1 MHKWQLYEAK
11 NRLSQIIDVVEGGE
25 PQCIT
30 RKGRDA
36 AVIISIKDYQQLQKQ
51 QIPFNEFLIMG
62 QKIDDFEVERVSG
75 QARSVEL

>member
-11 NRLSQIIDVVEGGE
+11 NKLSHIIDVVELGE

-36 AVIISIKDYQQLQKQ
+36 VIVISIKDYQELKGMKT
-51 QIPFNEFLIMG
+51 PFNEFLIMG
-62 QKIDDFEVERVSG
+62 QKSDDLEIERASG
-75 QARSVEL
+75 KARGIEL